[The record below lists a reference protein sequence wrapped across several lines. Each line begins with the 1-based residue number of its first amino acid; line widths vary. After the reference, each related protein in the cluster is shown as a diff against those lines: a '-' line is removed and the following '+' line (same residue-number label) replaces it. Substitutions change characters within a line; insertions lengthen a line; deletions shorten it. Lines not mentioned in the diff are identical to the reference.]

1 MKRRIQ
7 RSMGFILFIT
17 LIISSVLYAMMI
29 YKQNLDLMENTVAK
43 EAIYL
48 QKAIDASSENYIQDI
63 ASYVGES
70 RITLIDKTGT
80 VLFDSKTGSE
90 TMENHGGR
98 EEVVNAFQTGEG
110 ETKRVSST
118 IGKYTHYHAR
128 LLGNGDVIRVSQTTD
143 SVLDTIWSMLPSM
156 LLIGLILWL
165 IAMSVARLETIR
177 MIEPINQLDVDHPRK
192 NKVYEELTPLLIRM
206 EQNNQERDKNANMRK
221 EFSANVSHELR
232 TPLTSISGYAEL
244 MKNGLVRN
252 ADMSR
257 FSGIIYDEANRLIG
271 LVEDIIKIS
280 KLDEG
285 TVELEKEEVDLYQM
299 IQEINKR
306 LFLQAEAKNIK
317 VTIQGTSTKY
327 TGVKR
332 VLDEMI
338 YNILENA
345 IKYNVQGG
353 TVDVQL
359 ESTNAQIILAIEDS
373 GIGIPEGLNDRV
385 FERFYRVDKSHSKET
400 GGTGLGL
407 SIVKHGAILHN
418 AEVTLKSELGRG
430 TKVTIKMNTE
440 KE

>member
-17 LIISSVLYAMMI
+17 LIISSALYAMMI
-29 YKQNLDLMENTVAK
+29 YKQNLELMEDAVAK

-48 QKAIDASSENYIQDI
+48 QKAIDASSEEYIQDI

-70 RITLIDKTGT
+70 RITLIDQTGT
-80 VLFDSKTGSE
+80 VLFDSKKGSE

-128 LLGNGDVIRVSQTTD
+128 LLANGDVIRVSQTTD
-143 SVLDTIWSMLPSM
+143 SVLDTIWSMIPSM
-156 LLIGLILWL
+156 LLIGVILWL

-244 MKNGLVRN
+244 MKNGLVR
-252 ADMSR
+252 AEDMSR

-271 LVEDIIKIS
+271 LVEDIIKLS

-317 VTIQGTSTKY
+317 VRIQGAPTKY
-327 TGVKR
+327 TGIKR

-359 ESTNAQIILAIEDS
+359 NSTNSQIILAIEDS

-418 AEVTLKSELGRG
+418 AEVTLDSELGSG